1 MQESYIEA
9 WLRRQIE
16 ELGGK
21 FYKWTSP
28 GNDGVPD
35 RIAILPG
42 GKIYLVELK
51 TKKGKLSEI
60 QKWQQGIMK
69 DLGCNVR
76 TIYGMDDAHCLIE
89 MMRAKL

>member
-1 MQESYIEA
+1 MRENYIEA
-9 WLRRQIE
+9 WIRKQIE

-42 GKIYLVELK
+42 GKIYFVELK
-51 TKKGKLSEI
+51 TENGRLSEI
-60 QKWQQGIMK
+60 QKWVQGILIG
-69 DLGCNVR
+69 LGCNVR
-76 TIYGMDDAHCLIE
+76 TIYGIDDAHAFVQ
-89 MMRAKL
+89 MVRAKL

>member
-1 MQESYIEA
+1 MRENYIEA
-9 WLRRQIE
+9 WIRKQIE

-42 GKIYLVELK
+42 GKIFFVELK
-51 TKKGKLSEI
+51 TENGRLSEI
-60 QKWQQGIMK
+60 QKWVQEHLKG
-69 DLGCNVR
+69 LGCNVR
-76 TIYGMDDAHCLIE
+76 TI
-89 MMRAKL
+89 

>member
-1 MQESYIEA
+1 MRENYIEA
-9 WLRRQIE
+9 WLRKQIE

-42 GKIYLVELK
+42 GKIYFVALK
-51 TKKGKLSEI
+51 TEKGRLSEI
-60 QKWQQGIMK
+60 QKWVQDILK
-69 DLGCNVR
+69 SLGCNVR
-76 TIYGMDDAHCLIE
+76 TIYGIDDAHCFVE
-89 MMRAKL
+89 MVRAHL

>member
-1 MQESYIEA
+1 MLENYIEA
-9 WLRRQIE
+9 WIRKQIE

-42 GKIYLVELK
+42 GKIFFVELK
-51 TKKGKLSEI
+51 TEKGRLSEI
-60 QKWQQGIMK
+60 QKWVQEILKG
-69 DLGCNVR
+69 LGCNVR
-76 TIYGMDDAHCLIE
+76 TIYGIDDAYSFVE
-89 MMRAKL
+89 MVKAKL

>member
-1 MQESYIEA
+1 MRENYIEA
-9 WLRRQIE
+9 WIRKQIE

-42 GKIYLVELK
+42 GKIFFVELK
-51 TKKGKLSEI
+51 TEKGRLSEI
-60 QKWQQGIMK
+60 QKWVQEILKG
-69 DLGCNVR
+69 LGCNVR
-76 TIYGMDDAHCLIE
+76 TIYGVDDAHSFVE
-89 MMRAKL
+89 MVKAKL